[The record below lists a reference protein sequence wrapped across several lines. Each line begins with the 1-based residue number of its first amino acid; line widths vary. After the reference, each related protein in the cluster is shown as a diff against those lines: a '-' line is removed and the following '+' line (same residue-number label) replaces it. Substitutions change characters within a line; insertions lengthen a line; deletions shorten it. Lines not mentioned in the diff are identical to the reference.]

1 VKRLGYTC
9 QIWRPESCAYGTPLQ
24 DPSATYMLFTL
35 RGGDEEAIDASE
47 ISYDQIRD
55 VPNQALI
62 YKTC

>member
-1 VKRLGYTC
+1 
-9 QIWRPESCAYGTPLQ
+9 
-24 DPSATYMLFTL
+24 MLFTL